1 MKYKLLACDLDG
13 TLLDDDSNVSDDN
26 LKAINELT
34 ELGIEF
40 ALCTGRTYYEIPEVL
55 RNCDNIRYIIYSDG
69 SVIFDRKNNKNIY
82 QNYIDNETDKKLFDL
97 LSSYDTMIEYYDDG
111 NAKTDKSKLNDESYK
126 YYNIDPNYVSV
137 IKQTRIG
144 FDDFKS
150 AVNSFNH
157 TEILNIFFKNLGERE
172 ECFEK
177 LKSIANLNST
187 TSMDNN
193 IEIML
198 SSVSKGNALEILC
211 DKLQIDKKNVMAV
224 GDSRNDLSM
233 FKIAG
238 TCVASGSGSQFVKDK
253 ADFVACSNNDSIVKH
268 ILDNIIR

>member
-13 TLLDDDSNVSDDN
+13 TLLDDNSNVSADN
-26 LKAINELT
+26 LSAINELAR
-34 ELGIEF
+34 LGTEF
-40 ALCTGRTYYEIPEVL
+40 ALCTGRTFYEIPKVL

-69 SVIFDRKNNKNIY
+69 SVIFDKKLNKNIY

-97 LSSYDTMIEYYDDG
+97 LSSYDTMIEYYDNG

-126 YYNIDPNYVSV
+126 YYNIDKNYISV

-144 FDDFKS
+144 FDDFEK
-150 AVNSFNH
+150 AVEGLKH
-157 TEILNIFFKNLGERE
+157 TEILNIFFKNLNERE

-177 LKSIANLNST
+177 LKAMPNLNST

-211 DKLQIDKKNVMAV
+211 DKLGVESKYIMAV

-233 FKIAG
+233 FKVAG
-238 TCVASGSGSQFVKDK
+238 TSVASGSSDKFIKDK
-253 ADFVACSNNDSIVKH
+253 VDFVACSNNDSIVKF
-268 ILDNIIR
+268 ILDNIIK